1 MKLTSTKSVG
11 VDRLKIL
18 VFGPPGVG
26 KTSLVKT
33 ITEPTLI
40 ISAEAG
46 LLVLAGTNF
55 DVIDITEDDE
65 GTMLPPEKR
74 IARLGEAYEY
84 ANSEEARKK
93 YKWIFVDSITEIS
106 QCMVAGLQV
115 EFPEARDSLRLYG
128 ENAKRMRAL
137 LKAFRDLPAY
147 HVVFTALPH
156 VDKDDNGRRFTGVS
170 MVGKISDEIP
180 AMVDLVFYLH
190 VDDEGKRVLITQ
202 PTDKLI
208 AKDRSGKLDA
218 IEEAN
223 LGNIANKIKGVTH
236 VRTNGIKL
244 GSKRSEGT
252 NEQLR
257 ADSIGSV

>member
-1 MKLTSTKSVG
+1 MKRKSEMKLTSTKSVG

-55 DVIDITEDDE
+55 DVIDITKDDDDKLIPVE
-65 GTMLPPEKR
+65 SR
-74 IARLGEAYEY
+74 IARLGEAYAY
-84 ANSEEARKK
+84 ANSDEARKK

-106 QCMVAGLQV
+106 QCMIAGLQV
-115 EFPEARDSLRLYG
+115 EFPDRSSSLVMYG
-128 ENAKRMRAL
+128 ENAKRMRAM
-137 LKAFRDLPAY
+137 LKAFRDLPDF

-156 VDKDDNGRRFTGVS
+156 VDKDENGKRFTGVS

-180 AMVDLVFYLH
+180 AMLDLVLYLH
-190 VDDEGKRVLITQ
+190 VEEEGKRVLITQ

-208 AKDRSGKLDA
+208 AKDRSGKLDP

-236 VRTNGIKL
+236 VRNTAKTGLRLKQD
-244 GSKRSEGT
+244 EGT
-252 NEQLR
+252 T
-257 ADSIGSV
+257 AGV